1 MEVPMTKLGEK
12 LVAAARE
19 ARAIARGEADPAAYR
34 MHAPACR
41 RITLHL
47 ERRDDGGLC
56 VFSPDVPGLVLSHAD
71 PHKVFA
77 DIGLAL
83 EAVLPD
89 MTISPTRLTRARGHG
104 HVDTSNSE
112 TAGAARPVA
121 PPAGGSE
128 PALRRSDLRLPD

>member
-1 MEVPMTKLGEK
+1 MLKAASNMEVTMNKLGEK

-19 ARAIARGEADPAAYR
+19 ARAIARGEADPATSR
-34 MHAPACR
+34 THVPACR
-41 RITLHL
+41 YITLHL

-56 VFSPDVPGLVLSHAD
+56 VYSPDVPGLVLSHAD

-89 MTISPTRLTRARGHG
+89 MTINRTRAARAPGDG
-104 HVDTSNSE
+104 RAKANIQE
-112 TAGAARPVA
+112 TRPVA
-121 PPAGGSE
+121 RPTGGS
-128 PALRRSDLRLPD
+128 